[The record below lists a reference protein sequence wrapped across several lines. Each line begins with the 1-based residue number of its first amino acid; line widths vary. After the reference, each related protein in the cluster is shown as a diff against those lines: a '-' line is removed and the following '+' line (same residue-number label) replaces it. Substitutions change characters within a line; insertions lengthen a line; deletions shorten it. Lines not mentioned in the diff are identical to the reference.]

1 MVKGKSKSSDV
12 IDGPL
17 AADGLHWKSTSLK
30 VLPHYRNTTA
40 AVMLAGGAASHHVVG
55 TLGFRPDLGIHER
68 GCQAPFLPKL
78 SVIL

>member
-30 VLPHYRNTTA
+30 VLPH
-40 AVMLAGGAASHHVVG
+40 
-55 TLGFRPDLGIHER
+55 P
-68 GCQAPFLPKL
+68 
-78 SVIL
+78 